1 MKALSASALKGALL
15 AASLLSAA
23 IPTLATAAPL
33 LQPGK
38 HSLYQ
43 RVITRP
49 GATMGTTAA
58 MTDAKPIDGFEVF
71 YVFARNNG
79 KIQVGSSATGTAEG
93 WIDESKTIVWP
104 HTMVGAFTNPAGRN
118 RALFLDNAE
127 HEQDLLTSADSR
139 QKAAMLMANTK
150 AGKPGPVVALEPENY
165 VDITKNFYLL
175 PILDAKQ
182 IERDSGPSVRMLHVI
197 SAPAPHS
204 SAEAISSPD
213 ALKNFKAG
221 LVFVI
226 DTTSSMEPY
235 IEQTRSAIKSII
247 QTMQGTAAAQNFR
260 FGLVAYRDS
269 LSDTSKLEYETKV
282 YAKPDFSQPVD
293 AVLPA
298 IADVHDAPTSSSS
311 FDEDA
316 IAGVRT
322 AVDSINWDEFAGR
335 YMVLITDAG
344 ARNGNDPHSITHLNI
359 DEARQLAAAKGI
371 ALFVVHLLTPA
382 GDTAHDHGHAA
393 AQYRNLSRFGTAG
406 SLYYP
411 VQGGSPE
418 AFRPVVQALSTSLL
432 QQVADT
438 TGRPIA
444 GLTPKGQAP
453 DPKMAV
459 VGQAMRLAY
468 LGRNENTKAP
478 DVVQSYTADRDPAD
492 TLHRSLDVR
501 VLLTRNQLSDLAAS
515 LQHILDAGLAGRIE
529 PQTFF
534 TQLQSAFA
542 ASARDPST
550 ISHIDRIGPLL
561 GEYLDDLPY
570 KSDVASITQDTWLA
584 MGAIGQRTILNNI
597 ASRLRLYQDF
607 ESHPELWVH
616 IGHSKDDGEAVY
628 PVPLEAL
635 P

>member
-1 MKALSASALKGALL
+1 
-15 AASLLSAA
+15 
-23 IPTLATAAPL
+23 
-33 LQPGK
+33 
-38 HSLYQ
+38 
-43 RVITRP
+43 
-49 GATMGTTAA
+49 
-58 MTDAKPIDGFEVF
+58 
-71 YVFARNNG
+71 
-79 KIQVGSSATGTAEG
+79 
-93 WIDESKTIVWP
+93 
-104 HTMVGAFTNPAGRN
+104 
-118 RALFLDNAE
+118 
-127 HEQDLLTSADSR
+127 
-139 QKAAMLMANTK
+139 
-150 AGKPGPVVALEPENY
+150 
-165 VDITKNFYLL
+165 
-175 PILDAKQ
+175 
-182 IERDSGPSVRMLHVI
+182 
-197 SAPAPHS
+197 
-204 SAEAISSPD
+204 
-213 ALKNFKAG
+213 
-221 LVFVI
+221 
-226 DTTSSMEPY
+226 MEPY

-269 LSDTSKLEYETKV
+269 LSDTNKLEYETKV

-298 IADVHDAPTSSSS
+298 IADVHDAPVSSSS

-322 AVDSINWDEFAGR
+322 AVDTINWDEFAGR
-335 YMVLITDAG
+335 YMILITDAG
-344 ARNGNDPHSITHLNI
+344 AREGNDPHSITHLNI
-359 DEARQLAAAKGI
+359 NEARQLAAAKGI

-393 AQYRNLSRFGTAG
+393 TQYRNLSRFGTAG

-468 LGRNENTKAP
+468 LGRNENTQAP
-478 DVVQSYTADRDPAD
+478 DIIQSYTADRDPAD
-492 TLHRSLDVR
+492 TLHRTLDVR

-515 LQHILDAGLAGRIE
+515 LQHILDAGLAGRME

-616 IGHSKDDGEAVY
+616 LGHSKDEGEAVY